1 MTPNQSHIAG
11 LELALQ
17 QWNNGG
23 PAAHFAAQLSGLIK
37 QAKAAPQAEPVG
49 SVYTM
54 EPLVPGG
61 EIVSHAR
68 LFHSLPGG
76 TQLYAH
82 QPAPDHVEHV
92 RALVEPSGAI
102 PHALANLIGL
112 VKAEFY
118 VCGRP
123 TKPISMALLRLQS
136 EAPEWFACDQQVK
149 P

>member
-1 MTPNQSHIAG
+1 MIATREHLAG
-11 LELALQ
+11 LELAHKTIAPYSS
-17 QWNNGG
+17 WCGE
-23 PAAHFAAQLSGLIK
+23 QLRLLVE

-61 EIVSHAR
+61 EIVSHAS

-82 QPAPDHVEHV
+82 QPTPDHAEQV
-92 RALVEPSGAI
+92 RALVKVLERCQEHLH
-102 PHALANLIGL
+102 PHRDAVLWGDVCDALSSQ
-112 VKAEFY
+112 
-118 VCGRP
+118 R
-123 TKPISMALLRLQS
+123 
-136 EAPEWFACDQQVK
+136 VK